1 MLAYNPQCIHHL
13 SCQVNIYFY
22 INIDFCLCLV
32 ILYIWIYVC
41 FLSRN
46 IYIRICI
53 FWMGLKRGTMLVYF
67 FFSLLAISMPN
78 CLSRTQTQRS
88 QNSPAYRGNTH
99 LEPVTT
105 LTLMHMKLKRR
116 QRQIGR
122 ELEKEYWDDVLA
134 SHP

>member
-1 MLAYNPQCIHHL
+1 M
-13 SCQVNIYFY
+13 Y
-22 INIDFCLCLV
+22 ILDGFETRKID
-32 ILYIWIYVC
+32 
-41 FLSRN
+41 
-46 IYIRICI
+46 
-53 FWMGLKRGTMLVYF
+53 GTFPCYLGSMLVYF

-122 ELEKEYWDDVLA
+122 ELEKQYWDDVLA